1 MPIEHKQ
8 SITVNN
14 SLQNLG
20 QITLERPNAL
30 GNVSLLNPT
39 IEQMN
44 AGITRSGGEVSDSK
58 ENQPEPAFGEHLHEA
73 ADVLRRILR

>member
-1 MPIEHKQ
+1 MPIEQQQ

-20 QITLERPNAL
+20 EIPLERPNAL
-30 GNVSLLNPT
+30 GNISLLNPT

-44 AGITRSGGEVSDSK
+44 AGMTGSGEAADRRQ
-58 ENQPEPAFGEHLHEA
+58 NQPEPPFGEHLREA
-73 ADVLRRILR
+73 ADVLRRIFR